1 MDEDGWV
8 RLSLLEHH
16 AYCPRQAWL
25 VNEGV
30 WQDNHLTVTGTAEHD
45 RVDTPGR
52 DHRRGVRVH
61 HRVPVASQEYRVHGF
76 ADAVEEGV
84 DGSLLPVEHKHGRG
98 AGSLAPAVLQAVGQ
112 ALCLTEMTGRPVPQV
127 AVFVAMERHRHLFEV
142 ADYRARFEELVAAT
156 RVLLGSPLPPTFAAR
171 SLCGRCSLSDACQ
184 PPHKVAP

>member
-1 MDEDGWV
+1 V